1 LTDLLL
7 QTLESINIG
16 ILVFDAA
23 GKLAYVNPAAEEL
36 LRGSSLALTGR
47 HYRTLF
53 RGSPGA
59 ARVLRKTLEEHT
71 PVTAFDVELRPAGIG
86 RKVRPGGE
94 AALPVMIGASPLA
107 GAAGD
112 LQGAVLSIKSAEILS
127 LVGQEERAAMSAEE
141 MQMLAYGIAH
151 EIKNP
156 LGGILG
162 AAQWILRNEGP
173 EEDRLEG
180 VRLILREAQ
189 RINGLVEKMLEMGK
203 TPPPPRPFA
212 LLPLLREAEQLL
224 LSEARARG
232 KEIAFEV
239 RVDPSLPPVAG
250 HPDTIY
256 RALLNVMKN
265 AVEAIERAG
274 TVRIEARMNVNYRFA
289 RGRGK
294 KRSFLE
300 IEIADSGVGMNEEEL
315 RKALLPFYTTKPKGT
330 GLGLVMARQAVTRHG
345 GKLEIRSTRGAGTT
359 VKISLPVDA
368 GRKAAP

>member
-1 LTDLLL
+1 LTDLLR
-7 QTLESINIG
+7 QTLESVNIG
-16 ILVFDAA
+16 ILVFDAG
-23 GKLAYVNPAAEEL
+23 GKLVYVNPAAEEL
-36 LRGSSLALTGR
+36 LQGSSQHLAGK

-59 ARVLRKTLEEHT
+59 ARILRKALEENT
-71 PVTAFDVELRPAGIG
+71 PVTAFDVALRPAGIG
-86 RKVRPGGE
+86 WGVRPGGDS
-94 AALPVMIGASPLA
+94 ALPVMIGASPLA
-107 GAAGD
+107 GSPGD
-112 LQGAVLSIKSAEILS
+112 LHGAVLSIKSAEILS

-162 AAQWILRNEGP
+162 AAQWILRGEGP
-173 EEDRLEG
+173 EEERREG
-180 VRLILREAQ
+180 ARLILREAQ
-189 RINGLVEKMLEMGK
+189 RINGLVEKMLEMGRN
-203 TPPPPRPFA
+203 PPPPRPFP

-224 LSEARARG
+224 LSEARAQG

-250 HPDTIY
+250 HQDTIY

-265 AVEAIERAG
+265 AVEAIDGAG
-274 TVRIEARMNVNYRFA
+274 TVRVQARMNVNYRFA

-300 IEIADSGVGMNEEEL
+300 IEIADNGVGMTEEGL
-315 RKALLPFYTTKPKGT
+315 HKALLPFYTTKPKGT
-330 GLGLVMARQAVTRHG
+330 GLGLVIARQAVTRHG
-345 GKLEIRSTRGAGTT
+345 GKLDIRSSRGAGTT
-359 VKISLPVDA
+359 VKISLPADF
-368 GRKAAP
+368 GRKAHP